1 MTQRKFATDVAI
13 APQFSKAA
21 ILAVRLA
28 ASHCRYFS

>member
-1 MTQRKFATDVAI
+1 MTQQKFVTDVAI

-21 ILAVRLA
+21 IRAVQLA